1 VTREE
6 LEEGRDYLKA
16 FDSSPSLGEMRA
28 IHFWLMDHADALLSL
43 AEEAR
48 WRSVTEEPPPQLLEV
63 DAIFSRG
70 DECSRSVRASLDS
83 DGHWYDSIGGLRIAP
98 THWRPLPKGPV
109 KP

>member
-1 VTREE
+1 MTREE
-6 LEEGRDYLKA
+6 LEEGLRLQAEAARSQSRLDA
-16 FDSSPSLGEMRA
+16 DIFDEYMA
-28 IHFWLMDHADALLSL
+28 KFHDELLSL

-48 WRSVTEEPPPQLLEV
+48 WRDVTEEPPPQLLEV

-98 THWRPLPKGPV
+98 THWRPLPKGPER
-109 KP
+109 